1 MTEWNLRSR
10 SHACHQCAAAFADG
24 ERCFSCVAPFTAPV
38 VQEIFAEKIA
48 AQAAEGKAAKNP
60 DYVRL
65 DFCAGCWDARR
76 ALDWISLWNSPY
88 AAPEPPAA
96 EPLPR
101 ETAESLLRKLLE
113 GDDLVENGPVIFVLA
128 VMLERKKILLE
139 RSVRRGEDGAIVRVY
154 EHRKSGEVMLIADPQ
169 LQVDQIPSV
178 QQRIEALLA
187 PPPPE
192 PTPEPEP
199 EPEPETAPAPEADPP
214 AASEPAP

>member
-101 ETAESLLRKLLE
+101 LKRTR
-113 GDDLVENGPVIFVLA
+113 
-128 VMLERKKILLE
+128 
-139 RSVRRGEDGAIVRVY
+139 
-154 EHRKSGEVMLIADPQ
+154 
-169 LQVDQIPSV
+169 
-178 QQRIEALLA
+178 
-187 PPPPE
+187 PPPPS
-192 PTPEPEP
+192 PSHDR
-199 EPEPETAPAPEADPP
+199 PATSP
-214 AASEPAP
+214 AGKGLPAGRG

>member
-199 EPEPETAPAPEADPP
+199 ETAPAPEADPP
-214 AASEPAP
+214 AASEPEP